1 MSDWGRVM
9 MLIGAAV
16 FFVGLLM
23 TFAGRLPWFGQLP
36 GDIVIDRGNVK
47 IFAPIAPMIV
57 LSIVLTVIL
66 NLAARL
72 FR

>member
-1 MSDWGRVM
+1 MSDMGRVM
-9 MLIGAAV
+9 MLIGAGI
-16 FFVGLLM
+16 FVIGLLI

-36 GDIVIDRGNVK
+36 GDIVVDRGNVK
-47 IFAPIAPMIV
+47 IFAPIASMIV
-57 LSIVLTVIL
+57 ISVVLTLIF

>member
-1 MSDWGRVM
+1 MSDLGRM
-9 MLIGAAV
+9 MMFIGASI
-16 FFVGLLM
+16 FVIGLLI

-36 GDIVIDRGNVK
+36 GDIVVDRGNVK
-47 IFAPIAPMIV
+47 VYAPIASMIV
-57 LSIVLTVIL
+57 ISIVLTVIL

>member
-1 MSDWGRVM
+1 MNDMGRAM
-9 MLIGAAV
+9 MLIGAGI
-16 FFVGLLM
+16 FVIGLLI

-36 GDIVIDRGNVK
+36 GDIVVDRGTVK
-47 IFAPIAPMIV
+47 IFAPIASMIV
-57 LSIVLTVIL
+57 ISVVLTVLL

>member
-1 MSDWGRVM
+1 MSDMGRVM
-9 MLIGAAV
+9 MLIGAGI
-16 FFVGLLM
+16 FVIGLLI

-36 GDIVIDRGNVK
+36 GDIVVDRGNVK
-47 IFAPIAPMIV
+47 VYAPIASMIV
-57 LSIVLTVIL
+57 ISIVLTVIL